1 MSVTTN
7 ILQRTFRMRN
17 GDNAG
22 TCFTVDVH
30 NRRYLVTAR
39 HLVENIRP
47 RGTVDIQHSGKWV
60 PVAVELVAHGEGPV
74 DLSVLAPQSLF
85 GATHPLVVT
94 TAHLQLAEEV
104 YFLGFPYGLWFD
116 VGELNA
122 GYPMPLVK
130 RAAVSA
136 MYVESG
142 WMLLDG
148 HNNPGF
154 SGGPVVR
161 RWNGREQVVVGVVS
175 GYRSETSHV
184 VDGSGNPG
192 PYTYIMNTGIVVVY
206 DSRKLNELI
215 TVNPVGMVIE

>member
-1 MSVTTN
+1 MP
-7 ILQRTFRMRN
+7 
-17 GDNAG
+17 
-22 TCFTVDVH
+22 
-30 NRRYLVTAR
+30 
-39 HLVENIRP
+39 VE
-47 RGTVDIQHSGKWV
+47 
-60 PVAVELVAHGEGPV
+60 VELVGHGEGPV
-74 DLSVLAPQSLF
+74 DLSILAPQSLF
-85 GATHPLVVT
+85 GAAHSLAVT

-122 GYPMPLVK
+122 GFPMPLVK
-130 RAAVSA
+130 RATVSA
-136 MYVESG
+136 IYLESG

-161 RWNGREQVVVGVVS
+161 RWNGREHVVVGVVS
-175 GYRSETSHV
+175 GYRSETSRV

-192 PYTYIMNTGIVVVY
+192 PYSYVMNTGIVVVY

-215 TVNPVGMVIE
+215 AANPVGIEVC